1 MNSTP
6 IDLLLDLRARSIEGQ
21 KIANNL
27 RTRSIK
33 WRTSRSTIDQK
44 ARATNRRDRSMAPR
58 GGVDEFG
65 TNLLITRLLDR
76 WARSIEGQK
85 TAKRLADETN
95 RTVYESIY
103 NRSKGRCNKQK
114 RQIDGVPC
122 GVDDLDTYQ
131 SITQLRTR
139 SIEGQQI
146 TKRLV
151 DEIDLTAHGSIF
163 DRPKGQSN

>member
-1 MNSTP
+1 MAHESIYNQSKGQSNQQKRQIDGTP
-6 IDLLLDLRARSIEGQ
+6 GS
-21 KIANNL
+21 
-27 RTRSIK
+27 
-33 WRTSRSTIDQK
+33 
-44 ARATNRRDRSMAPR
+44 
-58 GGVDEFG
+58 VDEFG

-131 SITQLRTR
+131 SITQSRTR

-163 DRPKGQSN
+163 DRPKGQNN

>member
-1 MNSTP
+1 MAHESIYNRSKGQSNQQKRQIDGTP
-6 IDLLLDLRARSIEGQ
+6 
-21 KIANNL
+21 
-27 RTRSIK
+27 
-33 WRTSRSTIDQK
+33 
-44 ARATNRRDRSMAPR
+44 

-114 RQIDGVPC
+114 RQIDGVLC